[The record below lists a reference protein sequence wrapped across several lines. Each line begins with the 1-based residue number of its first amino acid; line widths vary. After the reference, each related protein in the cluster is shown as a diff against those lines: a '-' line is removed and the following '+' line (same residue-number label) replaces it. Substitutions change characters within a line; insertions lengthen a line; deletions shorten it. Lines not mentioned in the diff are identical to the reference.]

1 MSGVGLKILG
11 KNNWVRVFRIGNHS
25 REELQICH
33 LLYADDTV
41 IFCEGKAGELSYI
54 RVVIEN
60 FPTTYLGMPLSNS
73 HRELEIWEGIP
84 GRITLINSVLD
95 SLPTY
100 VMSVFPIPSRVE
112 ERLDKLED
120 NTIIYMV
127 VNLEKETIDVLRIL
141 PILFRQ
147 SKNCFN
153 TLYFWCKGVVVDE
166 R

>member
-1 MSGVGLKILG
+1 MGRDCGKI
-11 KNNWVRVFRIGNHS
+11 I
-25 REELQICH
+25 EETSQLESS
-33 LLYADDTV
+33 V
-41 IFCEGKAGELSYI
+41 YI
-54 RVVIEN
+54 
-60 FPTTYLGMPLSNS
+60 S
-73 HRELEIWEGIP
+73 WWQP

-147 SKNCFN
+147 SKKTVSIHYTF
-153 TLYFWCKGVVVDE
+153 GVKV
-166 R
+166 